1 MQALHGRFIHYEK
14 GVQALHGHFIHYK
27 KAMQALHDHFT
38 HCEKGVQALHS
49 HFTHCDGAVQVL
61 HDRFTHCDD
70 AVQVLHSHFTHCE
83 KAMQALHSH
92 FTHCDGASKPC
103 TVISHTATAPA
114 SLAQSFHTLRRRHAR
129 TPANAPPLQHH
140 RPLIINK
147 PAPLPLSK
155 PYFWRR
161 DNNVWDGHGHIE

>member
-1 MQALHGRFIHYEK
+1 MIISYTIKRLCKPCTVISYTIKRPCKPCMI
-14 GVQALHGHFIHYK
+14 I
-27 KAMQALHDHFT
+27 
-38 HCEKGVQALHS
+38 S
-49 HFTHCDGAVQVL
+49 HTVKRVCKPCIVI
-61 HDRFTHCDD
+61 
-70 AVQVLHSHFTHCE
+70 SHTVKRVC
-83 KAMQALHSH
+83 KPCTVISH
-92 FTHCDGASKPC
+92 TVKRVCKPCMVISHTATAPCKPC

-161 DNNVWDGHGHIE
+161 DNNVWGGHAHIAHRTTGCPNYLLPSNYS